1 MNPQIVINASPLIA
15 FARMGALNI
24 IGQLPFD
31 FICPQQVRDELDEGA
46 AQGYVAITPA
56 WLRVIPLSSPISP
69 LILASLD
76 SGEAAVI
83 QLALEQTIARVCLDE
98 LKGRRAAS
106 AAGLQVIGSLG
117 MIIRAK
123 ALGLISEAR
132 PLIEKAMREGIFY
145 HPNLA
150 QQVLNALGE

>member
-1 MNPQIVINASPLIA
+1 MKAQIVINASPLIA
-15 FARMGALNI
+15 FARMGALDI

-31 FICPQQVRDELDEGA
+31 FVCPQQVKDELDEGA
-46 AQGYVAITPA
+46 ARGYVAIAPA
-56 WLRVIPLSSPISP
+56 WLRVMPLSSPMSP

-83 QLALEQTIARVCLDE
+83 QLALEQSVIQVCLDE

-106 AAGLQVIGSLG
+106 AAGLRVIGSLG

-123 ALGLISEAR
+123 TLGLISEAR
-132 PLIEKAMREGIFY
+132 PLIEKAMSEGIFY
-145 HPNLA
+145 HPNLV

>member
-1 MNPQIVINASPLIA
+1 MSLTRAW
-15 FARMGALNI
+15 RGA
-24 IGQLPFD
+24 
-31 FICPQQVRDELDEGA
+31 
-46 AQGYVAITPA
+46 YVAIAPT
-56 WLRVIPLSSPISP
+56 WLRVEPLSSPLSP

-83 QLALEQTIARVCLDE
+83 QLALEQNIVRVCLDE
-98 LKGRRAAS
+98 LKGRRAAA

-123 ALGLISEAR
+123 TLGLIPEAR
-132 PLIEKAMREGIFY
+132 LLIEKAMSEGVFY
-145 HPNLA
+145 HPNLV

>member
-1 MNPQIVINASPLIA
+1 MKEQIIINASPLIA
-15 FARMGALNI
+15 FARMGALDI

-31 FICPQQVRDELDEGA
+31 FICPQQVKDELDEGA
-46 AQGYVAITPA
+46 TRGYVAITPA
-56 WLRVIPLSSPISP
+56 WLRIESLSSPLSP

-83 QLALEQTIARVCLDE
+83 QLALEQSVARVCLDE

-123 ALGLISEAR
+123 TLGLISEAR
-132 PLIEKAMREGIFY
+132 PLIEKAMNEGIFY
-145 HPNLA
+145 HPDLV
-150 QQVLNALGE
+150 QQVLITLGE